1 MLKAEPKT
9 SGSASATFMRHNA
22 RFFGRSLRILSASM
36 YRACRSDT
44 LFTPPQHHFTM
55 AAGDQKKAL
64 PPKIAAM
71 RARKRQKVEQPSVAE
86 RPAKKAKTGNS
97 KKPVRLDKLPW
108 RDVEMPDR
116 MDDYEGFFGL
126 EEIDDVEVLRDEATG
141 HVSYISRHEDNGG
154 DSDDYPSDGEEFAG
168 FGDEEADVPEPAS
181 VPADEVELKKGGK
194 EEDVPEPV
202 SVPADEVKA
211 KLA

>member
-1 MLKAEPKT
+1 
-9 SGSASATFMRHNA
+9 
-22 RFFGRSLRILSASM
+22 
-36 YRACRSDT
+36 
-44 LFTPPQHHFTM
+44 M
-55 AAGDQKKAL
+55 AAEDQKKSL

-86 RPAKKAKTGNS
+86 RPAKKAKTSNT

-108 RDVEMPDR
+108 KDVDLPDR

-141 HVSYISRHEDNGG
+141 HVSYISRHDDNGDG
-154 DSDDYPSDGEEFAG
+154 SDEYPSDGEEFTG
-168 FGDEEADVPEPAS
+168 FEDEETEVPEPAS

-194 EEDVPEPV
+194 ELDVPEPV
-202 SVPADEVKA
+202 SVPADEVKI
-211 KLA
+211 KQDKKEKN